1 MNVQV
6 CNLGL
11 SVIFN
16 NGDFTDCKSETL
28 FIKCTTDK
36 KTNAFE
42 SLTLLLFS
50 PSLLCFNFF
59 QGFKLASTLLFRV
72 TVRQLEG
79 KECGRRSHIME
90 VNDLRGG
97 AAGEDLMVKWNLGR
111 SPRSWRVLPKLLA
124 VKCDAKMIVLT
135 F

>member
-1 MNVQV
+1 MY
-6 CNLGL
+6 
-11 SVIFN
+11 
-16 NGDFTDCKSETL
+16 NGQ
-28 FIKCTTDK
+28 

-59 QGFKLASTLLFRV
+59 QGFKLASTLLFRM
-72 TVRQLEG
+72 TVRQFDG
-79 KECGRRSHIME
+79 KECGRATRSHYW

-97 AAGEDLMVKWNLGR
+97 AAGEDLMVKWGLKH

-124 VKCDAKMIVLT
+124 AKRDAKMIVLT